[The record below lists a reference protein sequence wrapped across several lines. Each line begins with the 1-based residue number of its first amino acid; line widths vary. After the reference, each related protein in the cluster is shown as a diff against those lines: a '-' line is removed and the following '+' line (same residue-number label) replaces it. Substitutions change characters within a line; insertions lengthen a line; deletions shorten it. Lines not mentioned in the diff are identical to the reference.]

1 MASRRT
7 FLLRPLAAAV
17 AVFALAGCPHDAAPG
32 ADATAA
38 SATTARAPS
47 GDNVIRGR
55 GTYLER
61 IKIPPGADFTV
72 QLMDNQL
79 ADTQRAVIASTT
91 LENVAGPPYSFALP
105 YDPAKLRPGG
115 QYGLHA
121 MLRGVDGQVLF
132 VTDARVPVVPG
143 DGRMIEFRM
152 VRASAGDAPHPA
164 PRINRTTWTCGGMT
178 FEAAFDVTNERV
190 DLALPGG
197 AVSLPL
203 AQSASGARYADHL
216 GNEFWTKGG
225 QATLAQAGGRKVDCV
240 LASAPA
246 ETNSP
251 WAQAKARG
259 MAFRGI
265 GTEPGWMVEV
275 GAGETP
281 ALHAELD
288 YGERKVDVARA
299 QMLSGLLGY
308 AGTSTTGAPVRL
320 LLERKACSDGMS
332 DEAYPVEARLEV
344 GDKAYTGCGRFLGE

>member
-1 MASRRT
+1 M
-7 FLLRPLAAAV
+7 FLRPLAAAAALLV
-17 AVFALAGCPHDAAPG
+17 ALAGCSNRV
-32 ADATAA
+32 ATDP
-38 SATTARAPS
+38 ATTAGAATTATAPS

-72 QLMDNQL
+72 QLVDNQL

-121 MLRGVDGQVLF
+121 SLRGVDGQLLF
-132 VTDARVPVVPG
+132 VTDTRVPVVPG

-164 PRINRTTWTCGGMT
+164 PKINRTTWTCGGMT

-216 GNEFWTKGG
+216 GNTFWTKGG
-225 QATLAQAGGRKVDCV
+225 EATLTQAGGKKTTCV

-246 ETNSP
+246 DANSP

-288 YGERKVDVARA
+288 YGGRKVEVARA

-308 AGTSTTGAPVRL
+308 AGTSSTGAPVRL

-332 DEAYPVEARLEV
+332 DEQYPVDARLEV
-344 GDKAYTGCGRFLGE
+344 GDKTYQGCGRFLTD